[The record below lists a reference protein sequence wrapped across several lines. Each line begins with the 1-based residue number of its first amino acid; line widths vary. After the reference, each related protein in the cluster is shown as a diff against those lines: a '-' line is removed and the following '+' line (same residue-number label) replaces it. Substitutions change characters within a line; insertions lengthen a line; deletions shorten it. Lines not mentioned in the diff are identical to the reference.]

1 MALFISTR
9 SSACSG
15 KAPRPDKL
23 RDARPALS
31 SLFGGRYFMIF
42 GGGAL
47 LAFGLPARP
56 ETSYVRAARDEAA
69 KRLKEEGVI

>member
-1 MALFISTR
+1 MLLCRGPITR
-9 SSACSG
+9 SCTCLVT
-15 KAPRPDKL
+15 RVL
-23 RDARPALS
+23 TTALS
-31 SLFGGRYFMIF
+31 IRGRYFMIF

-56 ETSYVRAARDEAA
+56 DTSYMRAAREEAA